1 MNVRGTR
8 VELIKD
14 GGGDTI
20 GAVVHMRI
28 GIWVA
33 LDERGVPGEF
43 FADRE
48 DAVAHVKHLNR
59 RAKKAS

>member
-1 MNVRGTR
+1 MSA
-8 VELIKD
+8 ELIKD
-14 GGGDTI
+14 DDGQTI
-20 GAVVHMRI
+20 GAIVRLRI
-28 GIWVA
+28 GIWVV

-59 RAKKAS
+59 QEEI